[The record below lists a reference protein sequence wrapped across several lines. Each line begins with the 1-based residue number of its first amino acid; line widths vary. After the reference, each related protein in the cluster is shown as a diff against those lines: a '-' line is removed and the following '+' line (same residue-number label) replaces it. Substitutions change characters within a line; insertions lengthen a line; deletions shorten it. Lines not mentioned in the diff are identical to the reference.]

1 MFKYKKLLVVA
12 YDQEKTQSALAHVS
26 QILSENNV
34 SFVTYTPKTDLPST
48 DGIDLIT
55 VIGGDGSM
63 LSAAKDFQHL
73 DVPFVGINLGKVG
86 FMADLDYGSVDQNLI
101 EVLKG
106 NCLPETKETI
116 DCIYNGK
123 SYTAYNEI
131 VLHTQKSYKLMQF
144 EVKVN
149 DNFVYRKRADGLIIS
164 TSNGSTAYSLSAG
177 GPIVSPDV
185 SALVITSLNPLSLSA
200 RPLLIPT
207 DSKVE
212 VSLTKTPPNTDSYI
226 IIDGNEEI
234 KVEEGLST
242 FKIQKSAKG
251 FKLLHPLDHDFYT
264 ACRDCLLYTSPSP
277 RDYAASRMP
286 SSA

>member
-131 VLHTQKSYKLMQF
+131 DLHTQKSYKLMQF

-264 ACRDCLLYTSPSP
+264 ACRDKLNWSLSK
-277 RDYAASRMP
+277 DEK
-286 SSA
+286 

>member
-48 DGIDLIT
+48 DGTDLIT

-106 NCLPETKETI
+106 NCIPETKETI
-116 DCIYNGK
+116 DCIYDGK

-264 ACRDCLLYTSPSP
+264 ACRDKLNWSLSK
-277 RDYAASRMP
+277 DEK
-286 SSA
+286 

>member
-234 KVEEGLST
+234 KVEEGLSA
-242 FKIQKSAKG
+242 FKIQKSVKG

-264 ACRDCLLYTSPSP
+264 ACRDKLNWSLSK
-277 RDYAASRMP
+277 DEK
-286 SSA
+286 

>member
-1 MFKYKKLLVVA
+1 MFKYKKLLVLA

-264 ACRDCLLYTSPSP
+264 ACRDKLNWSLSK
-277 RDYAASRMP
+277 DEK
-286 SSA
+286 

>member
-48 DGIDLIT
+48 DGTDLIT

-207 DSKVE
+207 DSEVE

-264 ACRDCLLYTSPSP
+264 ACRDKLNWSLSK
-277 RDYAASRMP
+277 DEK
-286 SSA
+286 

>member
-73 DVPFVGINLGKVG
+73 NVPFVGINLGKVG

-101 EVLKG
+101 VVLKG
-106 NCLPETKETI
+106 KCLPETKETI

-264 ACRDCLLYTSPSP
+264 ACRDKLNWSLSK
-277 RDYAASRMP
+277 DKK
-286 SSA
+286 

>member
-34 SFVTYTPKTDLPST
+34 SFVTYTPKTELPPT
-48 DGIDLIT
+48 DGTDLII

-264 ACRDCLLYTSPSP
+264 ACRDKLNWSLSK
-277 RDYAASRMP
+277 DEK
-286 SSA
+286 

>member
-34 SFVTYTPKTDLPST
+34 SFVTYTPKTELPST
-48 DGIDLIT
+48 DGTDLII

-101 EVLKG
+101 EVLRG

-264 ACRDCLLYTSPSP
+264 ACRDKLNWSLSK
-277 RDYAASRMP
+277 DEK
-286 SSA
+286 

>member
-12 YDQEKTQSALAHVS
+12 YDQEKTQSALAHAS

-34 SFVTYTPKTDLPST
+34 SFVTYAPKTDLPFT
-48 DGIDLIT
+48 DGTDLII

-149 DNFVYRKRADGLIIS
+149 NNFVYRKRADGLIIS

-234 KVEEGLST
+234 KVEEGLTT

-264 ACRDCLLYTSPSP
+264 ACRDKLNWSLSK
-277 RDYAASRMP
+277 DEK
-286 SSA
+286 

>member
-48 DGIDLIT
+48 NGIDLIT

-264 ACRDCLLYTSPSP
+264 ACRDKLNWSLSK
-277 RDYAASRMP
+277 DEK
-286 SSA
+286 

>member
-86 FMADLDYGSVDQNLI
+86 FMADLDYESVDQNLI

-264 ACRDCLLYTSPSP
+264 ACRDKLNWSLSK
-277 RDYAASRMP
+277 DEK
-286 SSA
+286 

>member
-73 DVPFVGINLGKVG
+73 NVPFVGINLGKVG

-101 EVLKG
+101 EVLNG

-185 SALVITSLNPLSLSA
+185 SAMVVTSLNPLSLSA

-264 ACRDCLLYTSPSP
+264 ACRDKLNWSLSK
-277 RDYAASRMP
+277 DEK
-286 SSA
+286 

>member
-34 SFVTYTPKTDLPST
+34 SFVTYTSKTDLPST

-234 KVEEGLST
+234 KVEESLST

-264 ACRDCLLYTSPSP
+264 ACRDKLNWSLSK
-277 RDYAASRMP
+277 DEK
-286 SSA
+286 

>member
-34 SFVTYTPKTDLPST
+34 SFVTYTPKKNLPST

-264 ACRDCLLYTSPSP
+264 ACRDKLNWSLSK
-277 RDYAASRMP
+277 DEK
-286 SSA
+286 

>member
-34 SFVTYTPKTDLPST
+34 SFVTYTPKTDLPFT
-48 DGIDLIT
+48 DGTDLII

-73 DVPFVGINLGKVG
+73 DMPFVGINLGKVG

-149 DNFVYRKRADGLIIS
+149 NNFVYRKRADGLIIS

-234 KVEEGLST
+234 KVEEGLTT

-264 ACRDCLLYTSPSP
+264 ACRDKLNWSLSK
-277 RDYAASRMP
+277 DKK
-286 SSA
+286 

>member
-48 DGIDLIT
+48 DGTDLIT

-234 KVEEGLST
+234 KVEEGLTT
-242 FKIQKSAKG
+242 FKIKKSAKG

-264 ACRDCLLYTSPSP
+264 ACRDKLNWSLSK
-277 RDYAASRMP
+277 DEK
-286 SSA
+286 

>member
-12 YDQEKTQSALAHVS
+12 YDQEKTQSALAYVS

-48 DGIDLIT
+48 NGIDLIT

-73 DVPFVGINLGKVG
+73 DMPFVGINLGKVG

-264 ACRDCLLYTSPSP
+264 ACRDKLNWSLSK
-277 RDYAASRMP
+277 DEK
-286 SSA
+286 

>member
-12 YDQEKTQSALAHVS
+12 YDQEKTQSALEHVS

-73 DVPFVGINLGKVG
+73 NVPFVGINLGKVG

-149 DNFVYRKRADGLIIS
+149 NNFVYRKRADGLIIS

-234 KVEEGLST
+234 KVEEGLTT

-264 ACRDCLLYTSPSP
+264 ACRDKLNWSLSK
-277 RDYAASRMP
+277 DEK
-286 SSA
+286 

>member
-34 SFVTYTPKTDLPST
+34 SFVTYATKTDLPST

-264 ACRDCLLYTSPSP
+264 ACRDKLNWSLSK
-277 RDYAASRMP
+277 DEK
-286 SSA
+286 

>member
-1 MFKYKKLLVVA
+1 M
-12 YDQEKTQSALAHVS
+12 
-26 QILSENNV
+26 
-34 SFVTYTPKTDLPST
+34 PST

-123 SYTAYNEI
+123 CYTAYNEI

-207 DSKVE
+207 DSRVE

-234 KVEEGLST
+234 KVDEGLST
-242 FKIQKSAKG
+242 FKIQKSANG

-264 ACRDCLLYTSPSP
+264 ACRDKLNWSLSK
-277 RDYAASRMP
+277 DEK
-286 SSA
+286 

>member
-26 QILSENNV
+26 QILSENKV

-86 FMADLDYGSVDQNLI
+86 FMADLDYGSIDQNLI

-264 ACRDCLLYTSPSP
+264 ACRDKLNWSLSK
-277 RDYAASRMP
+277 DEK
-286 SSA
+286 

>member
-34 SFVTYTPKTDLPST
+34 SFVTYTPKKDLPST

-234 KVEEGLST
+234 KVEEGLSA

-264 ACRDCLLYTSPSP
+264 ACRDKLNWSLSK
-277 RDYAASRMP
+277 DEK
-286 SSA
+286 

>member
-48 DGIDLIT
+48 DGTDLIT

-149 DNFVYRKRADGLIIS
+149 DNFVYRKSADGLIIS

-264 ACRDCLLYTSPSP
+264 ACRDKLNWSLSK
-277 RDYAASRMP
+277 DEK
-286 SSA
+286 

>member
-26 QILSENNV
+26 KILSENNV

-48 DGIDLIT
+48 DGTDLIT

-234 KVEEGLST
+234 KVEQGLST

-264 ACRDCLLYTSPSP
+264 ACRDKLNWSLSK
-277 RDYAASRMP
+277 DEK
-286 SSA
+286 

>member
-226 IIDGNEEI
+226 IIDGNDEI

-264 ACRDCLLYTSPSP
+264 ACRDKLNWSLSK
-277 RDYAASRMP
+277 DEK
-286 SSA
+286 

>member
-34 SFVTYTPKTDLPST
+34 SFATYTPKIDLPST

-264 ACRDCLLYTSPSP
+264 ACRDKLNWSLSK
-277 RDYAASRMP
+277 DEK
-286 SSA
+286 

>member
-242 FKIQKSAKG
+242 FKIEKSAKG

-264 ACRDCLLYTSPSP
+264 ACRDKLNWSLSK
-277 RDYAASRMP
+277 DEK
-286 SSA
+286 

>member
-12 YDQEKTQSALAHVS
+12 YDQEKTQSALTHVS

-34 SFVTYTPKTDLPST
+34 SFATYTPKTDLPPT
-48 DGIDLIT
+48 DDTDLIT

-264 ACRDCLLYTSPSP
+264 ACRDKLNWSLSK
-277 RDYAASRMP
+277 DEK
-286 SSA
+286 

>member
-34 SFVTYTPKTDLPST
+34 SFVTYTPKTELPST
-48 DGIDLIT
+48 DGTDLIT

-207 DSKVE
+207 DSNVE

-264 ACRDCLLYTSPSP
+264 ACRDKLNWSLSK
-277 RDYAASRMP
+277 DEK
-286 SSA
+286 

>member
-34 SFVTYTPKTDLPST
+34 SFVTYAPKTDLPST

-264 ACRDCLLYTSPSP
+264 ACRDKLNWSLSK
-277 RDYAASRMP
+277 DEK
-286 SSA
+286 

>member
-73 DVPFVGINLGKVG
+73 NVPFVGINLGKVG

-234 KVEEGLST
+234 KVEEGLTT

-264 ACRDCLLYTSPSP
+264 ACRDKLNWSLSK
-277 RDYAASRMP
+277 DEK
-286 SSA
+286 

>member
-34 SFVTYTPKTDLPST
+34 SFVTYTPKTDLSST
-48 DGIDLIT
+48 DGTDLIT

-264 ACRDCLLYTSPSP
+264 ACRDKLNWSLSK
-277 RDYAASRMP
+277 DEK
-286 SSA
+286 

>member
-34 SFVTYTPKTDLPST
+34 SFVIYTPKTDLPST
-48 DGIDLIT
+48 DGTDLII

-123 SYTAYNEI
+123 CYTAFNEI

-251 FKLLHPLDHDFYT
+251 FKLLHPLDHDFYA
-264 ACRDCLLYTSPSP
+264 ACRDKLNWSLSK
-277 RDYAASRMP
+277 DEK
-286 SSA
+286 

>member
-26 QILSENNV
+26 QILSENNA
-34 SFVTYTPKTDLPST
+34 SFVTYTPKTDLPFT
-48 DGIDLIT
+48 DGTDLII

-73 DVPFVGINLGKVG
+73 DMPFVGINLGKVG

-116 DCIYNGK
+116 DCIYNDK

-264 ACRDCLLYTSPSP
+264 ACRDKLNWSLSK
-277 RDYAASRMP
+277 DEK
-286 SSA
+286 

>member
-34 SFVTYTPKTDLPST
+34 SFVTYTPKTDLPFT
-48 DGIDLIT
+48 DGTDLII

-73 DVPFVGINLGKVG
+73 DMPFVGINLGKVG

-116 DCIYNGK
+116 ECIYNGK

-149 DNFVYRKRADGLIIS
+149 NNFVYRKRADGLIIS

-234 KVEEGLST
+234 KVEEGLTT

-264 ACRDCLLYTSPSP
+264 ACRDKLNWSLSK
-277 RDYAASRMP
+277 DEK
-286 SSA
+286 

>member
-234 KVEEGLST
+234 KVEQGLST
-242 FKIQKSAKG
+242 FEIQKSAKG

-264 ACRDCLLYTSPSP
+264 ACRDKLNWSLSK
-277 RDYAASRMP
+277 DEK
-286 SSA
+286 

>member
-48 DGIDLIT
+48 DGTDLIT

-251 FKLLHPLDHDFYT
+251 FKLLHPLNHDFYT
-264 ACRDCLLYTSPSP
+264 ACRDKLNWSLSK
-277 RDYAASRMP
+277 DEK
-286 SSA
+286 

>member
-34 SFVTYTPKTDLPST
+34 SFVTYTSKTDLPST

-73 DVPFVGINLGKVG
+73 NVPFVGINLGKVG

-207 DSKVE
+207 DSKVK

-264 ACRDCLLYTSPSP
+264 ACRDKLNWSLSK
-277 RDYAASRMP
+277 DEK
-286 SSA
+286 

>member
-48 DGIDLIT
+48 DGTDLIT

-212 VSLTKTPPNTDSYI
+212 VSLIKTPPNTDSYI

-264 ACRDCLLYTSPSP
+264 ACRDKLNWSLSK
-277 RDYAASRMP
+277 DEK
-286 SSA
+286 

>member
-34 SFVTYTPKTDLPST
+34 SFVTYTPKTDLPFT
-48 DGIDLIT
+48 DGTDLII

-149 DNFVYRKRADGLIIS
+149 NNFVYRKRADGLIIS

-234 KVEEGLST
+234 KVEEGLTT

-264 ACRDCLLYTSPSP
+264 ACRDKLNWSLSK
-277 RDYAASRMP
+277 DEK
-286 SSA
+286 